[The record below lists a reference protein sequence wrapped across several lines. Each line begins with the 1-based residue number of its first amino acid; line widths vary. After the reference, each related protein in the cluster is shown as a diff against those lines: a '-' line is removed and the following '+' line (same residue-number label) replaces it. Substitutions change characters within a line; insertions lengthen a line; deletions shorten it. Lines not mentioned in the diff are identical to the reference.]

1 MGSCPKEEA
10 VLAMKR
16 VKISEVLKKERMN
29 DCMVSWHVCK

>member
-16 VKISEVLKKERMN
+16 VKISEVLKKE
-29 DCMVSWHVCK
+29 